1 MTDRAAIVKMID
13 DHLAGSPLFL
23 IDVLVKPGNSILV
36 FIDSDQEVKVSDCAM
51 LSRYIESQLNR
62 DEDDYELRVSSA
74 GIDHPYQFLRQYV
87 KNVGR
92 QVQVQLMD
100 GSVIRGT
107 LVKANEKSVEI
118 MPYEKKGKKKEQ
130 EVPAIKLSM
139 EQIKETRGIVTFD

>member
-107 LVKANEKSVEI
+107 LAEANEKFVEI
-118 MPYEKKGKKKEQ
+118 RPREKKGKKKEQ
-130 EVPAIKLSM
+130 EVPAIKLPM

>member
-1 MTDRAAIVKMID
+1 MIDRTAIMKMID

-23 IDVLVKPGNSILV
+23 IDVIIKPGNIILV
-36 FIDSDQEVKVSDCAM
+36 FIDGDQEVKISDCAM

-62 DEDDYELRVSSA
+62 DAEDYELRVSSA
-74 GIDHPYQFLRQYV
+74 GIDHPYQFLRQYL

-92 QVQVQLMD
+92 QVQVHLMD

-107 LVKANEKSVEI
+107 LVEVNEKYVKI
-118 MPYEKKGKKKEQ
+118 TPGEKKGKKKDQ
-130 EVPAIKLSM
+130 EVPTLKLPL